1 MINLLSRLF
10 DYRLT
15 MELEKNQKQAD
26 KIKKALCMYKPKF
39 DEQGTISICLNWSK
53 SVEIVEPEDPDGVAI

>member
-1 MINLLSRLF
+1 
-10 DYRLT
+10 

-39 DEQGTISICLNWSK
+39 DEQGK
-53 SVEIVEPEDPDGVAI
+53 

>member
-1 MINLLSRLF
+1 MSRLF

-39 DEQGTISICLNWSK
+39 DEQGKQSIKLYSRGRHREAQGSAGRNPT
-53 SVEIVEPEDPDGVAI
+53 VG

>member
-1 MINLLSRLF
+1 
-10 DYRLT
+10 

-39 DEQGTISICLNWSK
+39 DEQGKISICLNWFK
-53 SVEIVEPEDPDGVAI
+53 SVEIFELEAPDGAAI

>member
-1 MINLLSRLF
+1 MIFGPRSRQFRNNNLTPIDKMINLLSRLF

-39 DEQGTISICLNWSK
+39 DEQGKI
-53 SVEIVEPEDPDGVAI
+53 